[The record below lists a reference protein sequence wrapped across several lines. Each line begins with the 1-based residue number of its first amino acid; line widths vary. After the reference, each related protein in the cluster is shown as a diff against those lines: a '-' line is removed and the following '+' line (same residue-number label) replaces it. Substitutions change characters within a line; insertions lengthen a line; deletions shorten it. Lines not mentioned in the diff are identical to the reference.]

1 MTISWLLFGSRL
13 SLGRLFL
20 YLGSVD
26 NLLHPIALFFTS
38 ESGSSFLLFFLL
50 SPLGKRRRHVMPE
63 CFLPFSHR
71 TYLNP
76 PKAPGIP
83 KLGEEM
89 EAEVLVGGGV
99 GRVGKKGNEW

>member
-1 MTISWLLFGSRL
+1 
-13 SLGRLFL
+13 
-20 YLGSVD
+20 
-26 NLLHPIALFFTS
+26 
-38 ESGSSFLLFFLL
+38 
-50 SPLGKRRRHVMPE
+50 MPE

-99 GRVGKKGNEW
+99 GRVGKKGNE